1 MKFPLTQNKL
11 NVTLLVALEEQK
23 KREALSK
30 EKYDFEQRIEAVIQ
44 IAEQKLNRKL
54 DRKEVRC
61 RTERLVFPSL

>member
-23 KREALSK
+23 KREAASK

-54 DRKEVRC
+54 DRTEVKC
-61 RTERLVFPSL
+61 HALLVCQNP